1 MKKKRLEMILERVEP
16 LEEPNVDLEQYP
28 TPAPIAAEILYGA
41 MMDEHIVGNNI
52 LDLGCGS
59 GVFTLGAALLGAGRV
74 VGVDVDPEALSK
86 VRENMIETGAPEVVG
101 LFLSDVK
108 DYKPGLS
115 FDTCVMN
122 PPFGAQKKGADRP
135 FLEKAMELSRTI
147 YSLHMTRTEDF
158 IERFVKERGARVIS
172 KSRYRFPI
180 PHLFHFHSKME
191 VDVEVT
197 CFRIEC
203 GG

>member
-1 MKKKRLEMILERVEP
+1 MES
-16 LEEPNVDLEQYP
+16 LEEPNVELEQYP

-41 MMDEHIVGNNI
+41 MMDENIVGKNV

-59 GVFTLGAALLGAGRV
+59 GVFTLGAALLGANRV

-86 VRENMIETGAPEVVG
+86 LQENMMEIGVPEVVS

-108 DYKPGLS
+108 DFQPGRT

-135 FLEKAMELSRTI
+135 FLKKAMELSRTI

-158 IERFVKERGARVIS
+158 IEKFAEDRGARVIS
-172 KSRYRFPI
+172 RSRYRFPI
-180 PHLFHFHSKME
+180 PHLFHFHSKTE

-197 CFRIEC
+197 CFKIEC
-203 GG
+203 GDEDTG